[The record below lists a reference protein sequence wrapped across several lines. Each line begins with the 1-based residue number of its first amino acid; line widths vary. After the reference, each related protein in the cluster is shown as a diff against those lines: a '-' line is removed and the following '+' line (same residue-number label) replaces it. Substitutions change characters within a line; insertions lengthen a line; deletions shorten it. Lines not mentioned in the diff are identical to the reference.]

1 METQRLISSL
11 RYQTGILALIVI
23 SASLALAQS
32 RVMHQGIAGSNGR
45 GSSDTAAGEQAEGE
59 TAIKRHFTVDGNTGL
74 NWLDTGMDVSVGDL
88 VRLAATGEVDVK
100 SEWGSHGPEGTTK
113 FSAQTPGYYPVES
126 KTRYGL
132 AARITSSKGK
142 EQQKWSYGDA
152 KEMLVKAGGR
162 LWLTVNDDAP
172 DGNEGEFDVNVTIVL
187 KKN

>member
-1 METQRLISSL
+1 METQRFNSGL

-23 SASLALAQS
+23 SAAAAFAQS
-32 RVMHQGIAGSNGR
+32 RDTHRGIAGRSSR
-45 GSSDTAAGEQAEGE
+45 GANDTPAREQAEGE
-59 TAIKRHFTVDGNTGL
+59 TAIKKHFIVEGNTGL
-74 NWLDTGMDVSVGDL
+74 NWVDTRIDVSAGDL

-113 FSAQTPGYYPVES
+113 FSAQPPGYYPVES